1 MKTLIYKKNGN
12 ELTFKN
18 LELIKDKEN
27 IYHTYIDEDYC
38 LFIGEIKGVYF
49 EIPQY
54 CNYRYYLH
62 PESYKEHYDA
72 IISKIKDFL
81 NDFEN
86 FVKNQDYPNLIF
98 VKVFELIGIDNVE
111 LLQKRESY
119 LQKREKKR
127 KEDEILKLEQKRKK
141 ELDHLEWCEKT
152 FESFKNGSDIN
163 FNSLLE
169 LIKFKKLDVHIRTL
183 GAISKM
189 GNNTISLKSG
199 VFSKKTSQST
209 VNSIFQV
216 TENLMKCEEKKTI
229 PLKNGNL

>member
-1 MKTLIYKKNGN
+1 METLIYKKNGN
-12 ELTFKN
+12 DLTFKN

-27 IYHTYIDEDYC
+27 IYHTYIDADYC

-62 PESYKEHYDA
+62 PEDYKEHYEA
-72 IISKIKDFL
+72 IISKIENFL

-98 VKVFELIGIDNVE
+98 LKVFELIGIDNLE
-111 LLQKRESY
+111 LLQKREVY
-119 LQKREKKR
+119 LKQREGKI
-127 KEDEILKLEQKRKK
+127 KEEELLKLEEKRKK
-141 ELDHLEWCEKT
+141 ELEHIDWCQKT
-152 FESFKNGSDIN
+152 FENFKNGSDIS
-163 FNSLLE
+163 FNILLE

-183 GAISKM
+183 GAISKL

-199 VFSKKTSQST
+199 VFYKKTSQST

-216 TENLMKCEEKKTI
+216 TKNLI
-229 PLKNGNL
+229 N